1 MEIRVSRLNQRM
13 ALQLPAE
20 LPLGLVFVVGEVQ
33 LTAAAEKLS
42 GNNRP
47 AEFYLE
53 DDGYRLPCRLSE
65 RAAEE
70 FHLEAGD
77 KIRAGGHLVFEP
89 SLASYYLLARDVER
103 LDGFRPAAKPLAA
116 IIADNS
122 RRKQA
127 NALTPAEL
135 PPWVQDMAPPEVR
148 SEGTDSLLSVG
159 MVMTAAELNGD
170 WELLADTGAAV
181 AYPQAEPALADLSDE
196 LIAFLS
202 QAMDSELEVEITP
215 EIMIDLNTTGT
226 TDRLSPEVLEAL
238 DLFEASVSQELPSQE
253 LEGQAPAPTAVAS
266 PEAQVMAWLE
276 PEADDGQATLTAAEV
291 AAALESAAA
300 DETAGERAQ
309 PAPRPKTAA
318 ARKKEQVGR
327 SNNANDTVP
336 WVVAI
341 LIILI
346 IAMLLGLVV
355 YFAMFPNNLPIDL
368 SLDLPQELPFLN

>member
-1 MEIRVSRLNQRM
+1 
-13 ALQLPAE
+13 
-20 LPLGLVFVVGEVQ
+20 
-33 LTAAAEKLS
+33 
-42 GNNRP
+42 
-47 AEFYLE
+47 
-53 DDGYRLPCRLSE
+53 
-65 RAAEE
+65 
-70 FHLEAGD
+70 
-77 KIRAGGHLVFEP
+77 
-89 SLASYYLLARDVER
+89 
-103 LDGFRPAAKPLAA
+103 
-116 IIADNS
+116 
-122 RRKQA
+122 
-127 NALTPAEL
+127 
-135 PPWVQDMAPPEVR
+135 
-148 SEGTDSLLSVG
+148 